1 MLQQLR
7 HLCAIPPTLLV
18 LSLALLLGGELLSQ
32 QPLASHQSC
41 TQTASFGCLSSSS
54 DISCAKLTPPLT
66 LSRAWNAASHFLHL
80 FVPCWSF
87 GVRTTLTVR
96 SAKRHPHQVSHS
108 AKAMFHDVRRIRR
121 DTFPCRPV
129 ETAQHCSGPSG
140 ESALFEIIHLDLNQ
154 EQIHSLEPC
163 LHGRQIPMDP
173 SIGICEKNAML
184 AHGVTAKGSM
194 YTHGDYFQLNEQ
206 QAFRVEAAAAADGKY
221 ILLGKKLDVCHHM
234 NHVITKWTPPNSKG
248 ALWVLPLEKILRA
261 KRICYHR
268 VEKNES
274 KDIISLLVC

>member
-18 LSLALLLGGELLSQ
+18 LSLALFLGGELLSQ

-108 AKAMFHDVRRIRR
+108 AKVMFHDVRRIRG

-140 ESALFEIIHLDLNQ
+140 FGANCLGLSVPGAPLGTLSHQVAPQSSVCSGLLPGSACSCFAPSLNSVA
-154 EQIHSLEPC
+154 HPAEPLQC
-163 LHGRQIPMDP
+163 I
-173 SIGICEKNAML
+173 
-184 AHGVTAKGSM
+184 
-194 YTHGDYFQLNEQ
+194 
-206 QAFRVEAAAAADGKY
+206 
-221 ILLGKKLDVCHHM
+221 
-234 NHVITKWTPPNSKG
+234 
-248 ALWVLPLEKILRA
+248 
-261 KRICYHR
+261 
-268 VEKNES
+268 
-274 KDIISLLVC
+274 